1 MRAFDP
7 DFSLDH
13 RNSPIK
19 VVITTYGVLH
29 GEPPEGDAVTVDLR
43 RALRNPHEDPAM
55 RYKTGLD
62 PEVRDHV
69 LSTPGA
75 DQVITNTVQRI
86 LAVLYGWAE
95 PQWRSDAHIFC
106 KGGRHRSVAIAE
118 AVANRLRSM
127 GIGVEVEHRDINKPV
142 IQPITRPAESGSD
155 IPPAVA

>member
-7 DFSLDH
+7 ACGLDH
-13 RNSPIK
+13 GSGLIK

-29 GEPPEGDAVTVDLR
+29 GEAPEGDAVTVDLR
-43 RALRNPHEDPAM
+43 RALRNPHQDPAM

-75 DQVITNTVQRI
+75 DRIIADTVLRI

-95 PQWRSDAHIFC
+95 PQLRSDAHIFC

-118 AVANRLRSM
+118 AVATRLRSL

-142 IQPITRPAESGSD
+142 VQPVT
-155 IPPAVA
+155 PPEAG